1 MRFPF
6 RLSLAAP
13 ILLAAGSAF
22 AACITPPVL
31 LPFHYRVG
39 ADTTHCQ
46 YNDIQSAINA
56 VGECP
61 TVIDITREHTYTH
74 QHLRIDNKPN
84 LTLQGWGDGVTCA
97 MIPGNLDFP
106 PYAAPDSTQPLVNL
120 DGSSDGGGSVLYV
133 TGSSNVG
140 LHNLTVLRGA
150 NLGNDDNNSVGG
162 GIHFDG
168 QGSLYFT
175 RSTVSYNEAGF
186 GGGIDVNGSS
196 GPAALTLDANT
207 LVISNTADT
216 SGGGIRVRGNARL
229 YALKPGTLIGY
240 NHAPNGYGGGI
251 EVLGP
256 ARADIG
262 SPGYGGLAAI
272 YGNDAAYGGG
282 MDILNFG
289 DSAAALVRMFT
300 TDANNPVQV
309 SGNFA
314 SHTGGAFYLRPYEA
328 IGSAGG
334 AAVLCANDFRID
346 DNAAQEGAAIYADA
360 DYDGV
365 GNPLGGYVALN
376 TDPDFVAGSANYPCA
391 TPEPAT
397 ALGAVACAAGVTCNT
412 LTANKAEDGSGN
424 PTAGAII
431 MLQSDAKI
439 WGDRFSMRANAGAH
453 ALREI
458 GDTFLGA
465 ALSDAILTNCLL
477 ADNVLTQELI
487 TQTDGVYTAA
497 KLDSCTIAGNSIGAP
512 YVFLAPGTLFL
523 RNSIIDQPSRATVD
537 PAITDSYN
545 AAYLLTND
553 RSTLPDAYSIEQ
565 GEPSFVDAANG
576 NYHLLPTSLG
586 VDDAPVDS
594 SFYVTTADLDRNP
607 RVVELPSV
615 FNGYGPMDLGAY
627 EVQRVF
633 ACGASDTIF
642 CDGFEP

>member
-1 MRFPF
+1 MRF
-6 RLSLAAP
+6 RLALAAP
-13 ILLAAGSAF
+13 ILLATSSVF

-39 ADTTHCQ
+39 ADTAHCQ

-61 TVIDITREHTYTH
+61 TIIDITREHTYTH
-74 QHLRIDNKPN
+74 QHLHIDNKPN

-106 PYAAPDSTQPLVNL
+106 PYAPPTSTQPLL
-120 DGSSDGGGSVLYV
+120 SIDGSSDGGGSVLYV
-133 TGSSNVG
+133 TGNSNVG
-140 LHNLTVLRGA
+140 LHNLTVLRGE
-150 NLGNDDNNSVGG
+150 NLGSDDNNSVGG

-168 QGSLYFT
+168 QGSLYLT
-175 RSTVSYNEAGF
+175 RSTISTNEAGF

-196 GPAALTLDANT
+196 GPVALTLDANT

-216 SGGGIRVRGNARL
+216 SGGGIRVRGNTRL

-262 SPGYGGLAAI
+262 SPGYNGLAAI

-282 MDILNFG
+282 MDILDFG
-289 DSAAALVRMFT
+289 DSAPAVARLFT
-300 TDANNPVQV
+300 TDPANPVQV
-309 SGNFA
+309 SSNFA

-334 AAVLCANDFRID
+334 AAVLCTYDFRIEN
-346 DNAAQEGAAIYADA
+346 NAAQEGTAIYADA
-360 DYDGV
+360 DYDAV

-376 TDPDFVAGSANYPCA
+376 TDPDFVAGSANHPCA
-391 TPEPAT
+391 TPEPVA
-397 ALGAVACAAGVTCNT
+397 ALGAVACAAGVPCNT
-412 LTANKAEDGSGN
+412 LTANKAVDGGGN
-424 PTAGAII
+424 PTAGATIL
-431 MLQSDAKI
+431 LQSNGKFL
-439 WGDRFSMRANAGAH
+439 GDRFSMRANTGAH

-458 GDTFLGA
+458 GDTF
-465 ALSDAILTNCLL
+465 LSDAILTNCLL

-487 TQTDGVYTAA
+487 AQTDGTNAAA
-497 KLDSCTIAGNSIGAP
+497 KLDSCTIAGNTIGAP
-512 YVFLAPGTLFL
+512 YVFLAPGYLFL
-523 RNSIIDQPSRATVD
+523 RNSIIEQPGHATVD
-537 PAITDSYN
+537 PAITDSYS

-553 RSTLPDAYSIEQ
+553 RSTLPNAYSIEQ
-565 GEPSFVDAANG
+565 GEPSFVD
-576 NYHLLPTSLG
+576 LP
-586 VDDAPVDS
+586 
-594 SFYVTTADLDRNP
+594 N
-607 RVVELPSV
+607 V
-615 FNGYGPMDLGAY
+615 FDGYGPMDLGAY

>member
-1 MRFPF
+1 MRF
-6 RLSLAAP
+6 RLALAAP
-13 ILLAAGSAF
+13 ILLAAGSVF
-22 AACITPPVL
+22 ATCTTSPIFLPV
-31 LPFHYRVG
+31 HIRVG
-39 ADTTHCQ
+39 ADTAHCQ
-46 YNDIQSAINA
+46 ANDIQSAIAA

-61 TVIDITREHTYTH
+61 TIIDITHEHTYTH

-97 MIPGNLDFP
+97 MVTGNLDFP
-106 PYAAPDSTQPLVNL
+106 PYSPPTSTQPLL
-120 DGSSDGGGSVLYV
+120 SIDGSSDGGGSVLYV
-133 TGSSNVG
+133 TGNSNVG

-150 NLGNDDNNSVGG
+150 NLGSDDNNSVGG

-168 QGSLYFT
+168 QGSLYLT
-175 RSTVSYNEAGF
+175 RSTISTNEAGF

-196 GPAALTLDANT
+196 GPVALTLDANT

-262 SPGYGGLAAI
+262 SPGYNGLAAI

-282 MDILNFG
+282 MDILDFG
-289 DSAAALVRMFT
+289 DSAPALARLFT
-300 TDANNPVQV
+300 TDPANPVQV
-309 SGNFA
+309 SSNFA

-334 AAVLCANDFRID
+334 AAILCANDFRIEN
-346 DNAAQEGAAIYADA
+346 NAALEGAAIYADA
-360 DYDGV
+360 DYDAV

-376 TDPDFVAGSANYPCA
+376 TDPDFVAGSANHPCT
-391 TPEPAT
+391 TPEPIA
-397 ALGAVACAAGVTCNT
+397 ALGAVACAAGVACNT
-412 LTANKAEDGSGN
+412 LTANKAQDGSGN
-424 PTAGAII
+424 PVAGSTIL
-431 MLQSDAKI
+431 LQSDAKM

-458 GDTFLGA
+458 GDTFL
-465 ALSDAILTNCLL
+465 SDAILTNCLL
-477 ADNVLTQELI
+477 ADNVLSQELI
-487 TQTDGVYTAA
+487 AQTDGTNAAA

-512 YVFLAPGTLFL
+512 YVFLAPGNLFL
-523 RNSIIDQPSRATVD
+523 RNSIIDQPDHATAD
-537 PAITDSYN
+537 PAITDGYS

-553 RSTLPDAYSIEQ
+553 RSTLPNANSIEQ

-576 NYHLLPTSLG
+576 NYRLLPTSLG
-586 VDDAPVDS
+586 VDFAPVDS
-594 SFYVTTADLDRNP
+594 SFYATTADLDRNP
-607 RVVELPSV
+607 RVVDLPNV

-627 EVQRVF
+627 EIQRVF
-633 ACGASDTIF
+633 ACGANDTIF
-642 CDGFEP
+642 CDGFETQ

>member
-1 MRFPF
+1 MRFRF
-6 RLSLAAP
+6 RLALAAP
-13 ILLAAGSAF
+13 ILF
-22 AACITPPVL
+22 AASSAYAACTTPPIF
-31 LPFHYRVG
+31 LPLHIRVG
-39 ADTTHCQ
+39 ADTVHCQ
-46 YNDIQSAINA
+46 ANDIQSAINA

-61 TVIDITREHTYTH
+61 TIIDITREHTYSH
-74 QHLRIDNKPN
+74 QHLVIADKPN

-106 PYAAPDSTQPLVNL
+106 PYAPPDSTAPLVSI
-120 DGSSDGGGSVLYV
+120 DGSNDGGGSVLYV
-133 TGSSNVG
+133 TGNSNVG

-150 NLGNDDNNSVGG
+150 NLGSDDNNSVGG

-168 QGSLYFT
+168 QGSLYLT
-175 RSTVSYNEAGF
+175 RSTISTNEAGF

-196 GPAALTLDANT
+196 GPVALTLDANT

-216 SGGGIRVRGNARL
+216 SGGGIRVRGNTRL

-240 NHAPNGYGGGI
+240 NHAPNGYGGGV

-262 SPGYGGLAAI
+262 SPGYNGLAVI

-282 MDILNFG
+282 MDILDFG
-289 DSAAALVRMFT
+289 DSAPAVARVFT
-300 TDANNPVQV
+300 TDPANPVQV
-309 SGNFA
+309 SSNFA

-334 AAVLCANDFRID
+334 AAVLCANDFRIEN
-346 DNAAQEGAAIYADA
+346 NAAQEGAAIYADT

-376 TDPDFVAGSANYPCA
+376 TDPDFVAGSANHPCT
-391 TPEPAT
+391 TPEPVT
-397 ALGAVACAAGVTCNT
+397 ALGAVACAAGAPCNN
-412 LTANKAEDGSGN
+412 LTANKAQDGSGN
-424 PTAGAII
+424 PTAGATIL
-431 MLQSDAKI
+431 LQSDAKM
-439 WGDRFSMRANAGAH
+439 WGDRFSMRANTGAH

-458 GDTFLGA
+458 GDTFLT
-465 ALSDAILTNCLL
+465 DAILTNCLL
-477 ADNVLTQELI
+477 VDNTLTQELMA
-487 TQTDGVYTAA
+487 QTDGTNAAA
-497 KLDSCTIAGNSIGAP
+497 KLDSCTIAGNTIGAP
-512 YVFLAPGTLFL
+512 YVFLAPGYLFL
-523 RNSIIDQPSRATVD
+523 RNSIIDQPGHATAD
-537 PAITDSYN
+537 PAITDGYS

-553 RSTLPDAYSIEQ
+553 RSTLPNANSIEQ

-586 VDDAPVDS
+586 VDFAPVDS

-607 RVVELPSV
+607 RVVDLPDV

-627 EVQRVF
+627 EIQRVF

-642 CDGFEP
+642 CDGFETQ

>member
-1 MRFPF
+1 MRFRF
-6 RLSLAAP
+6 RLALAAL

-22 AACITPPVL
+22 AACTTLPVL

-61 TVIDITREHTYTH
+61 TVIDITHEHTYMH
-74 QHLRIDNKPN
+74 QHLHIDNKPN

-106 PYAAPDSTQPLVNL
+106 PYSPPASTQPLL
-120 DGSSDGGGSVLYV
+120 SIDGSSDGGGSVLYV
-133 TGSSNVG
+133 TGNSNVG

-150 NLGNDDNNSVGG
+150 NLGSDDNNSVGG

-168 QGSLYFT
+168 QGSLYLT
-175 RSTVSYNEAGF
+175 RSTISTNEAGF

-196 GPAALTLDANT
+196 GPVALTLDANT

-216 SGGGIRVRGNARL
+216 SGGGIRVRGNTRL

-262 SPGYGGLAAI
+262 SPGYGGLGVI

-289 DSAAALVRMFT
+289 DSAPVIARLFT
-300 TDANNPVQV
+300 TDPANPVQV
-309 SGNFA
+309 SDNFA

-334 AAVLCANDFRID
+334 AAVLCANDFRIE
-346 DNAAQEGAAIYADA
+346 DNVAQEGAAIYADA
-360 DYDGV
+360 DYDGL
-365 GNPLGGYVALN
+365 GNPLGGYVSLN
-376 TDPDFVAGSANYPCA
+376 TDPDFVAGSANHPCI
-391 TPEPAT
+391 TPEPTT
-397 ALGAVACAAGVTCNT
+397 ALGAVACAADVTCNT

-424 PTAGAII
+424 PTAGATIL
-431 MLQSDAKI
+431 LQSDGKL
-439 WGDRFSMRANAGAH
+439 WGDRFSMRANTGAH
-453 ALREI
+453 VLREI
-458 GDTFLGA
+458 GDTFF
-465 ALSDAILTNCLL
+465 SDAILTNCLL
-477 ADNVLTQELI
+477 ADDVLTRELI
-487 TQTDGVYTAA
+487 AQTDGTNAAA
-497 KLDSCTIAGNSIGAP
+497 KLDSCTIAGNTIGAP
-512 YVFLAPGTLFL
+512 YVFLAPGYLFL
-523 RNSIIDQPSRATVD
+523 RNSIIDQPGHATAD

-553 RSTLPDAYSIEQ
+553 RSTLPNAYSIEQ

-586 VDDAPVDS
+586 VDFAPVDS

-607 RVVELPSV
+607 RIVDLPNV

-633 ACGASDTIF
+633 ACGASDTIY